1 MDRSNHT
8 DGALTKTVGA
18 TCKVPQCRRFE
29 HDPTSAR
36 DQSGCVHKRGGGPE
50 GPSKR
55 HMRRQDIP
63 PALDLVATY
72 SHGWCTVTLMLH
84 FMIKLYHTQWY
95 CTAQP
100 LGCLTTIET
109 SSRPA
114 TLSSLWW
121 WLHGNQ
127 SSKVAS
133 CHNCCSRVL
142 LVIRITCSCGG
153 SVKPALHVFVLVP
166 ASICKVQPRT

>member
-1 MDRSNHT
+1 MDRKATKHDKESTRPAHHPMDRSNHT

-36 DQSGCVHKRGGGPE
+36 DQSGCVPKRGGGPG
-50 GPSKR
+50 GPSKS

-95 CTAQP
+95 CTARP
-100 LGCLTTIET
+100 LGCLTTIES

-114 TLSSLWW
+114 TLSGRS
-121 WLHGNQ
+121 
-127 SSKVAS
+127 AS
-133 CHNCCSRVL
+133 TEATRTFSR
-142 LVIRITCSCGG
+142 R
-153 SVKPALHVFVLVP
+153 
-166 ASICKVQPRT
+166 R